1 MTSIALK
8 SFMQS
13 MEEIKTLLTLLP
25 SGNLRKNRAAS
36 DAINRAATVL
46 LVSHFENYL
55 KSLAE
60 EFIED
65 VSQSGKC
72 VETISQG
79 LRELYFQP
87 RLDEILRCNNPQQR
101 MRLNQKLEEFNCLW
115 KNGAKLPP
123 RLLEA
128 RVLSRTITA
137 ARSEVIDQLFSYFGA
152 DKNQPVTAGSIDIK
166 IPNEGPT
173 VANIRRSL
181 EDIIGCRNRIAHGD
195 RDAIPTDQDVK
206 RYRLFL
212 EEFARRLDKQEESL
226 RSP

>member
-1 MTSIALK
+1 
-8 SFMQS
+8 

-65 VSQSGKC
+65 ISQSGKC

-87 RLDEILRCNNPQQR
+87 RLDIFNPDSTR
-101 MRLNQKLEEFNCLW
+101 F
-115 KNGAKLPP
+115 
-123 RLLEA
+123 
-128 RVLSRTITA
+128 
-137 ARSEVIDQLFSYFGA
+137 
-152 DKNQPVTAGSIDIK
+152 
-166 IPNEGPT
+166 
-173 VANIRRSL
+173 
-181 EDIIGCRNRIAHGD
+181 
-195 RDAIPTDQDVK
+195 
-206 RYRLFL
+206 
-212 EEFARRLDKQEESL
+212 
-226 RSP
+226 